1 MLLSMSYHYQTR
13 APRRYNGT
21 GSTLTE
27 HPPGRMALSASRVS
41 VVRWF
46 ETLLAFW
53 SGGSGSLG
61 WGLNYAAFG

>member
-1 MLLSMSYHYQTR
+1 MRSSLGGIDLEMAIHTEAFACR
-13 APRRYNGT
+13 AEQRQEYNSEG
-21 GSTLTE
+21 
-27 HPPGRMALSASRVS
+27 VS

-61 WGLNYAAFG
+61 CGLNYAAFS